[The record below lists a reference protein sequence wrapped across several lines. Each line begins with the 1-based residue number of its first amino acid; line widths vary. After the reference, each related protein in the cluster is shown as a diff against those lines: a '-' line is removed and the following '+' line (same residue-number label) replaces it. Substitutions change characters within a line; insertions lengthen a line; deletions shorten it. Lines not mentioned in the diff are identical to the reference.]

1 MPKSVSVVAVLE
13 QSTTNVHEKA
23 REAFARDLAAYR
35 AGCESMAEHDMQL
48 PEDKADELLEVC
60 GRLGITAERLAAD
73 ATAFIKLRNINAR
86 IAVIEERNAARR
98 APLPEL
104 AAKLAEAN
112 AEFLR
117 VRPECLRRIQQVETA
132 LNAAQRAHDAVAHL
146 RDERTDREQGEMLEV
161 RNRFPHLFQELTP
174 DELRKYLARS

>member
-35 AGCESMAEHDMQL
+35 AGWQSMAAHDMQL
-48 PEDKADELLEVC
+48 PEDEADELLEVC

-73 ATAFIKLRNINAR
+73 ATAFIRLRNINAR

-117 VRPECLRRIQQVETA
+117 VKPECMRRIEQVETA
-132 LNAAQRAHDAVAHL
+132 LNTAQRAHDAVANI
-146 RDERTDREQGEMLEV
+146 RDERIDREQGEMLEV

-174 DELRKYLARS
+174 DELRRYLARS